1 MFKIHPF
8 TNLIN
13 IILVLLILIFCN
25 SSIPIFIGGLIFIF
39 MVRNHKGL
47 SIYWF
52 LTLILLLINI
62 SCGYLFILGR
72 IMFFL
77 GYLSTIVVEYN
88 VVDFIRVYDTI
99 LSSSDYERTKGF
111 LRIIYFKDYFIK
123 NYNIIC
129 DTTSKIGY
137 NHNISYYIFCL
148 KKAYILTNKSLDK
161 LIYTFKC
168 RFYFNPGRS
177 KYKIFISVVDIFM
190 VLLHLVILLGILVLG
205 V

>member
-13 IILVLLILIFCN
+13 IILVLLILIFCH
-25 SSIPIFIGGLIFIF
+25 SSIPIFIIGLILIFI
-39 MVRNHKGL
+39 VRNHKNI

-52 LTLILLLINI
+52 ITLTMLLINI
-62 SCGYLFILGR
+62 ICGKLFILGR
-72 IMFFL
+72 IMFFI
-77 GYLSTIVVEYN
+77 GYLSTVIVDYN
-88 VVDFIRVYDTI
+88 KLDFIRVYDTI
-99 LSSSDYERTKGF
+99 LSSSNYDRTKLF
-111 LRIIYFKDYFIK
+111 LRVVYFKDYFIK

-148 KKAYILTNKSLDK
+148 KKAYILTNKNLED
-161 LIYTFKC
+161 IVYTLRC

-177 KYKIFISVVDIFM
+177 KYKIYISVVDVFM
-190 VLLHLVILLGILVLG
+190 FLLHLVVLLSILVMG

>member
-39 MVRNHKGL
+39 MVRNNKNM

-52 LTLILLLINI
+52 FTLIVLLIHI
-62 SCGYLFILGR
+62 SCGKLFLLGR

-77 GYLSTIVVEYN
+77 GYLLTIIVEYS

-111 LRIIYFKDYFIK
+111 LRVIYFKDYFIK

-161 LIYTFKC
+161 LIYSFKC

-177 KYKIFISVVDIFM
+177 KYKIFISIVDIFM

>member
-8 TNLIN
+8 TNLID

-39 MVRNHKGL
+39 MVRNNKNM

-52 LTLILLLINI
+52 LTLIILLIHI
-62 SCGYLFILGR
+62 SCGKLFLLGR

-77 GYLSTIVVEYN
+77 GYLLTIIVEYS

-161 LIYTFKC
+161 LIYSFKC

-177 KYKIFISVVDIFM
+177 KYKIFISAIDIFM
-190 VLLHLVILLGILVLG
+190 VLLHLVILCSILVLG